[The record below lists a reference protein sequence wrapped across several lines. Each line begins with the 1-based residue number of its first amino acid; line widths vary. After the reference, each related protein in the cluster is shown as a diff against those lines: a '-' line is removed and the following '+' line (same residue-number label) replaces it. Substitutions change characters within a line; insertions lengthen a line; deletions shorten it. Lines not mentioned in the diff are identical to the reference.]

1 MCLRISSIMAL
12 WIALT
17 NYKTKDNIKV
27 IRNLEKKGV
36 LLKGTTEKFMNET
49 EGFIGNVL
57 TLLMKVGLPLVT

>member
-57 TLLMKVGLPLVT
+57 TLLMKVGLPLIT

>member
-36 LLKGTTEKFMNET
+36 LLKGTTGKFMNET

-57 TLLMKVGLPLVT
+57 TLLMKVGLPLIT

>member
-36 LLKGTTEKFMNET
+36 LLKGTTEKFMNKT

-57 TLLMKVGLPLVT
+57 TLLMKVGLPLIT